1 MTDASATGGVRRA
14 LAVGAHP
21 DDIDFGAS
29 ATVALWCEQGWAVHY
44 LLVTSGQK
52 GVQDVDQDPAEFGRL
67 RQAEQRAAAEILGVA
82 SVTFLDYMDAEVEL
96 TQQLRKDIAREFRRH
111 RPHRLL
117 AINPEILP
125 TDFFVN
131 HPDHRAVGAATL
143 DITMTGGTTAAIFPE
158 LIRDEDLQPWRELE
172 ETWLMGPGGGSTVV
186 DVSATV
192 DRKFAALRAHAS
204 QVGDRDVEKFLRQ
217 RMADLGAQHGYEYA
231 ESFRVI
237 SYRR

>member
-1 MTDASATGGVRRA
+1 MDRMTDGVRRA

-29 ATVALWCEQGWAVHY
+29 ATVALWCEQGWEVHY

-52 GVQDVDQDPAEFGRL
+52 GVQNIETDPHAFGRL
-67 RQAEQRAAAEILGVA
+67 REVEQRAAAEILGVA
-82 SVTFLDYMDAEVEL
+82 SVTFLGYMDAEVEL
-96 TQQLRKDIAREFRRH
+96 TQQLRKDIAREFRRR

-117 AINPEILP
+117 ALNPDILP
-125 TDFFVN
+125 TEFFVN

-143 DITMTGGTTAAIFPE
+143 DITVTGGTTAAIFPE
-158 LIRDEDLQPWRELE
+158 LITEEDLQPWKELE

-186 DVSATV
+186 DVTTTV
-192 DRKFAALRAHAS
+192 ERKFEALHAHAS
-204 QVGDRDVEKFLRQ
+204 QTGDWEMEKFMRA
-217 RMADLGAQHGYEYA
+217 RMADLGAKHGYAYA

-237 SYRR
+237 TPLRRS

>member
-1 MTDASATGGVRRA
+1 MTAEVRRA

-29 ATVALWCEQGWAVHY
+29 ATVALLCDQGWEVHY

-52 GVQDVDQDPAEFGRL
+52 GVQNVEQDPQEFGLL
-67 RQAEQRAAAEILGVA
+67 REREQRAAAAILGVA
-82 SVTFLDYMDAEVEL
+82 GVTFLGYMDAEVEL

-111 RPHRLL
+111 RPHRLF
-117 AINPEILP
+117 AINPELLP

-131 HPDHRAVGAATL
+131 HPDHRAVGTATL

-158 LIRDEDLQPWRELE
+158 LIIDEGLQPWRELE

-186 DVSATV
+186 DVTTTV
-192 DRKFAALRAHAS
+192 DRKLEALRAHAS
-204 QVGDRDVEKFLRQ
+204 QVGDRDVEKFMRE
-217 RMADLGAQHGYEYA
+217 RMSELGGVHGFEYA

>member
-1 MTDASATGGVRRA
+1 MTDDVRRV

-29 ATVALWCEQGWAVHY
+29 ATVALWCEQGWEVHY

-52 GVQDVDQDPAEFGRL
+52 GVQTVDKDPHEFGRL
-67 RQAEQRAAAEILGVA
+67 REAEQRAAAAVLGVA
-82 SVTFLDYMDAEVEL
+82 SVTFLGYMDAEVEL
-96 TQQLRKDIAREFRRH
+96 TQQLRKDISREFRRH

-117 AINPEILP
+117 ALNPEILP

-143 DITMTGGTTAAIFPE
+143 DITVTGGTTAAIFPE
-158 LIRDEDLQPWRELE
+158 LIHDENLQPWKGLE

-186 DVSATV
+186 DVSTTV
-192 DRKFAALRAHAS
+192 DRKFAALHAHAS
-204 QVGDRDVEKFLRQ
+204 QTGDWDMEKFMRQ
-217 RMADLGAQHGYEYA
+217 RMSDLGAPHGYEYA

-237 SYRR
+237 TSFRR

>member
-1 MTDASATGGVRRA
+1 MTDEVRRV

-29 ATVALWCEQGWAVHY
+29 ATVALWCEQGWEVHY

-52 GVQDVDQDPAEFGRL
+52 GVQTVEQDPHEFGRL
-67 RQAEQRAAAEILGVA
+67 REGEQRAAAAILGVA
-82 SVTFLDYMDAEVEL
+82 SVTFLGYMDAEVEL
-96 TQQLRKDIAREFRRH
+96 TQQLRKDIAREFRRL

-117 AINPEILP
+117 AMNPEILP

-131 HPDHRAVGAATL
+131 HPDHRAVGTATL

-158 LIRDEDLQPWRELE
+158 LITEEGLQPWRELE

-186 DVSATV
+186 DVTATV

-204 QVGDRDVEKFLRQ
+204 QTGDWDVEKFIRA
-217 RMADLGAQHGYEYA
+217 RMADLGAQYGCEYA

-237 SYRR
+237 SYRRH

>member
-1 MTDASATGGVRRA
+1 MTDEVRRA

-29 ATVALWCEQGWAVHY
+29 ATVALWCEQGWEVHY

-52 GVQDVDQDPAEFGRL
+52 GVQNVEQDPVTFGLL
-67 RQAEQRAAAEILGVA
+67 REREQHAAAEILGVH
-82 SVTFLDYMDAEVEL
+82 SVTFLGYMDAEVEL
-96 TQQLRKDIAREFRRH
+96 TQQLRKDIAREFRRL

-117 AINPEILP
+117 ALNPEILP
-125 TDFFVN
+125 TDYFVN
-131 HPDHRAVGAATL
+131 HPDHRAVGTATL

-158 LIRDEDLQPWRELE
+158 LITEEGLQPWRELE

-186 DVSATV
+186 DVTATV
-192 DRKFAALRAHAS
+192 DSKFAALRAHAS
-204 QVGDRDVEKFLRQ
+204 QTGDWDVEKFIRK
-217 RMADLGAQHGYEYA
+217 RMADLGAQYGCEYA

-237 SYRR
+237 SYQRR

>member
-1 MTDASATGGVRRA
+1 MSDDVRRA

-29 ATVALWCEQGWAVHY
+29 GTVALWCEQGWEVHY

-52 GVQDVDQDPAEFGRL
+52 GVQTHEQDPHDFGRL
-67 RQAEQRAAAEILGVA
+67 REAEQRAAAEILGVA
-82 SVTFLDYMDAEVEL
+82 SVTFLGYMDAEVEL
-96 TQQLRKDIAREFRRH
+96 TQQLRKDIAREFRRR

-117 AINPEILP
+117 AMNPEILP

-131 HPDHRAVGAATL
+131 HPDHRAVGSATL

-158 LIRDEDLQPWRELE
+158 LITEEGLPSWKELE
-172 ETWLMGPGGGSTVV
+172 ETWLMGPGGGSTVIDISTV
-186 DVSATV
+186 V
-192 DRKFAALRAHAS
+192 DRKFAALRAHSS
-204 QVGDRDVEKFLRQ
+204 QTGDWDVEKFMRG

-237 SYRR
+237 SYIRR